1 MRQIFVFT
9 AGEPE
14 ARRHIEDSIRNS
26 VSTNLFDETLSVEE
40 ARYFKS
46 LLPAPESFFAWGAVP
61 GQRNKPTWD
70 AMQVGD
76 VVLTVYANHYQFVSS
91 VVGKLNS
98 KALATRIWGT
108 DDLGQTW
115 EYMYLLTKPQPVS
128 VHVLSSPV
136 VDYLNKGYRGYTK
149 ISNERIQT
157 ILRFY
162 PNLEA
167 FLSTVFGTTPPPTM
181 IERELEKAESEAD
194 AVDEFDP
201 ENLVD
206 GRKKVIAEIV
216 RRRGQPKFRRALLE
230 AYAGKC
236 AVTGCE
242 VETVLEAAHIVAYA
256 GDQTNKVSNGLLLRA
271 DIHTLFD
278 LGHLKIDVNAVI
290 HLHEGLTDTT
300 YSQYRG
306 KKAQFPIDAAK
317 APHPNA
323 LAMKFGQVL

>member
-9 AGEPE
+9 AGDPE
-14 ARRHIEDSIRNS
+14 ARKHLNDSIRNP
-26 VSTNLFDETLSVEE
+26 VSTKLFDECLSVEE
-40 ARYFKS
+40 AQYFKS
-46 LLPAPESFFAWGAVP
+46 LLPDPESFYAWGAVP
-61 GQRNKPTWD
+61 GKRNKPTWD

-76 VVLTVYANHYQFVSS
+76 VVLTVYANQYQFVSS
-91 VVGKLNS
+91 VVGKMNS
-98 KALATRIWGT
+98 KTLATRIWGG

-115 EYMYLLTKPQPVS
+115 EYMYILTKPQPVS
-128 VHVLSSPV
+128 VHVLSPPV
-136 VDYLNKGYRGYTK
+136 EDYLNKGYRGYTK
-149 ISNERIQT
+149 ISNERVRM
-157 ILRFY
+157 ILKFY

-167 FLSTVFGTTPPPTM
+167 FFSNVFGTTPLPTT
-181 IERELEKAESEAD
+181 IERELEEAESKAD
-194 AVDEFDP
+194 AVDDFNP

-206 GRKKVIAEIV
+206 ARKKVIAEIV

-236 AVTGCE
+236 AVSGCE

-290 HLHEGLTDTT
+290 HLHEGLTGTI
-300 YSQYRG
+300 YSQYNG
-306 KKAQFPIDAAK
+306 KKVQFPVDAAK

>member
-1 MRQIFVFT
+1 
-9 AGEPE
+9 
-14 ARRHIEDSIRNS
+14 
-26 VSTNLFDETLSVEE
+26 
-40 ARYFKS
+40 
-46 LLPAPESFFAWGAVP
+46 
-61 GQRNKPTWD
+61 
-70 AMQVGD
+70 MQVGD

-98 KALATRIWGT
+98 KTLATRIWGT
-108 DDLGQTW
+108 DDAGQTW
-115 EYMYLLTKPQPVS
+115 EYMYLLTKPLPLS

-149 ISNERIQT
+149 ISNERIET
-157 ILRFY
+157 ILKFY
-162 PNLEA
+162 PNLDA

-181 IERELEKAESEAD
+181 IERELKEAESEAD

-230 AYAGKC
+230 AYSGKC

-290 HLHEGLTDTT
+290 HLHEGLCDTI